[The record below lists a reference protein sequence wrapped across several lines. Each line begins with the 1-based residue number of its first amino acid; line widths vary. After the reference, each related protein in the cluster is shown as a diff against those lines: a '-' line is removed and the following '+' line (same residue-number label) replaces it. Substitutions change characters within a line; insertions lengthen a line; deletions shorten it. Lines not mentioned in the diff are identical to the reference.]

1 MALRE
6 QDFNEKHELKVNGGK
21 IRFCLKDIAVEPGTS
36 VNLGE
41 DFDPKFTGG
50 FDDKS
55 DALER
60 LAQNRHKVAQLQE
73 TLYADD
79 RYSLL
84 LIFQGMDASG
94 KDGVI
99 RHVMSGVNPQGCHVT
114 SFKAPSTA
122 ELDHTYLWR
131 ISNALPPRGNI
142 GIFNRS
148 HYEEVLVARVHE
160 SILDAQKLPPES
172 RGKSIWRDRYADINA
187 FERHLTRNG
196 VIILKFFLNV
206 SFEEQARRFLERI
219 DDPAKNWKFSARDVK
234 ERSYWKEYQTAY
246 EKMLEATS
254 TDWAPW
260 WVVPA
265 DNKWFARLLVSD
277 IIAMQLECMD
287 IAPPKL
293 GEEARAELMVARA
306 RLISELEQSK

>member
-1 MALRE
+1 MGRSADQPLQVPPGR
-6 QDFNEKHELKVNGGK
+6 D
-21 IRFCLKDIAVEPGTS
+21 IRLA
-36 VNLGE
+36 
-41 DFDPKFTGG
+41 DFDAG
-50 FDDKS
+50 FHEGLDR
-55 DALER
+55 DAAEAETRRHCEQLDELAYR
-60 LAQNRHKVAQLQE
+60 LFAEAKRAVIVVLQGID
-73 TLYADD
+73 T
-79 RYSLL
+79 
-84 LIFQGMDASG
+84 SG
-94 KDGVI
+94 KDGTI
-99 RHVMSGVNPQGCHVT
+99 RMLASGISPQCLDVK
-114 SFKAPSTA
+114 SFKAPSA
-122 ELDHTYLWR
+122 LELSHDFLWR
-131 ISNALPPRGNI
+131 VHAAVPAHGRI

-234 ERSYWKEYQTAY
+234 ERSYWKEYQAAY

-254 TDWAPW
+254 TAWAPW

-277 IIAMQLECMD
+277 IIAMQLESMD

-293 GEEARAELMVARA
+293 SEQARAELMIARA